1 MSTDRTLPQSPLG
14 PAGRIARAFQSSALT
29 PLLAIA
35 ALLLGVFA
43 VLVTP
48 REEEPQIDVTM
59 ANVMV
64 AFPGASS
71 ADVQA
76 LVALPAE
83 QVLSQIAGVEHT
95 YSVARPGVAMLTVQF
110 EVGVARTEALVRLY
124 DALEANSDWL
134 PRDLGVLEPVVKPK
148 GIDDVPVLALT
159 LWSRDAQPA
168 ADLERVA
175 HSLEIEFA
183 RIGGVREVKTI
194 GGPGRVVSIALDPA
208 RMRDREVDVTGLRR
222 ALAAA
227 NFGMP
232 AGSVPDLERG
242 SGMLSVQTGEFLRS
256 ADDGASLV
264 VGVHRGRPV
273 YLNEVAQ
280 VSAGAAQPGQYVWF
294 TPGSAG
300 SGAGVGDARIRSAS
314 PGDVFPAVTLTV
326 TKKPGANAV
335 DVARDVRER
344 LQALDNRIVPDDVE
358 WTVTRD
364 YGQTAADKAN
374 QLILKLGFATASV
387 IVLVGLALGRREA
400 VVVGTAVLLTLI
412 ATLFASWAWGFTLN
426 RVSLFALIFSIGILV
441 DDAIVVV
448 ENIHRHQAM
457 NVSANAHVAKG
468 DVKAAPAAGGSQN
481 VPVRHQAMNV
491 SANAHVAEGDVKAA
505 PAAGGSQSVPVRH
518 QAMNVLANDLEA
530 IVPRAVDEVGGP
542 TILATLTVIA
552 ALLPMAFVSGLMGP
566 YMSPIPINASMGM
579 ALSLAIAFT
588 FTPWLALRLMKARR
602 AHGTEVAGPSRIE
615 RFFARVLG
623 PFLERARARR
633 LLAIGVLLAMAAS
646 VALVPLQ
653 AVVMK
658 MLPFDNK
665 SEFQLVVDLPAGTAL
680 EDTAAALHDLGA
692 FLAQQPEVRDLQGYA
707 GTAAPIT
714 FNGLVRQYYLR
725 ADAELGELQVNLVEK
740 AQRDA
745 KSHAIASRLRPQL
758 VEIAR
763 PHGARVQVVEVPPGP
778 PVRAPIV
785 AEVYGPDEEGR
796 VALARRVA
804 DAFARTVDIVGID
817 TTTKEDAPR
826 AFLRID
832 RARADSLGIPAVSIA
847 QTVHGALS
855 GIDAAWLHQGAG
867 KYPVA
872 IRLQLPR
879 EAQGGLDALLALPMK
894 AADGSM
900 VPLSELVRV
909 ERGVID
915 KPRFT
920 KDLLGV
926 QYVLGDMGGA
936 LDSPLYGLAA
946 IRASLPDA
954 ALPGTGA
961 LGEYWI
967 RQPADAWSQYAIKWD
982 GESQI
987 TYETFRDMGVAYAVG
1002 LVLIYLL
1009 VVAQFRSYLAPLVI
1023 MAPIPLTLIGVM
1035 PGHALLGAQFTAT
1048 SMIGMIALAG
1058 IIVRNSI
1065 LLVDFIELQLAE
1077 GVAYRDAVIRAAAV
1091 RAQPI
1096 ALTALAAMTGA
1107 FFILDD
1113 PIFSGLAVSLIFG
1126 ILVSTALTLIVIPVL
1141 HYAVFRRRHE
1151 GSAGAVP
1158 TSPSAQGVPS

>member
-1 MSTDRTLPQSPLG
+1 MLDQTSSSLPPQRSLG
-14 PAGRIARAFQSSALT
+14 AAGRIARVFQSSALT

-35 ALLLGVFA
+35 ALLLGLFA

-59 ANVMV
+59 ANVMI

-83 QVLSQIAGVEHT
+83 QVLSQIAGVDHT
-95 YSVARPGVAMLTVQF
+95 YSVARPGVAVLTVQF

-134 PRDLGVLEPVVKPK
+134 PRDLGVLEPIVKPK
-148 GIDDVPVLALT
+148 GIDDVPVLAVT
-159 LWSRDAQPA
+159 LWGRDAPPA
-168 ADLERVA
+168 AELERVA
-175 HSLEIEFA
+175 HSLEVEFA

-194 GGPGRVVSIALDPA
+194 GGPGRVVSVALDPA
-208 RMRDREVDVTGLRR
+208 RMRERAVDVPGLRR

-232 AGSVPDLERG
+232 SGSVPDVERG

-256 ADDGASLV
+256 ADDVASLV

-273 YLNEVAQ
+273 YLHEVAQ
-280 VSAGAAQPGQYVWF
+280 VSAAPAQPGQYVWF
-294 TPGSAG
+294 TPGSAEQDA
-300 SGAGVGDARIRSAS
+300 GAGDAHPDPTS
-314 PGDVFPAVTLTV
+314 PGEVFPAVTVTV

-335 DVARDVRER
+335 DVARDVRAR
-344 LQALDNRIVPDDVE
+344 LASLHDRIVPDNVE

-364 YGQTAADKAN
+364 YGQTASDKAN
-374 QLILKLGFATASV
+374 QLILKLAFATASV

-400 VVVGTAVLLTLI
+400 VVVGAAVLLTLV

-448 ENIHRHQAM
+448 ENIHRHQAIDP
-457 NVSANAHVAKG
+457 SASL
-468 DVKAAPAAGGSQN
+468 KAIIPG
-481 VPVRHQAMNV
+481 
-491 SANAHVAEGDVKAA
+491 
-505 PAAGGSQSVPVRH
+505 
-518 QAMNVLANDLEA
+518 
-530 IVPRAVDEVGGP
+530 AVDEVGGP

-579 ALSLAIAFT
+579 AISLAIAFT
-588 FTPWLALRLMKARR
+588 FTPWLASRLMRSHKAHDD
-602 AHGTEVAGPSRIE
+602 AATGPSRTE
-615 RFFARVLG
+615 RFFTRVLG
-623 PFLERARARR
+623 PFLRTARARW
-633 LLAIGVLLAMAAS
+633 LLALGVLLLMAAS

-680 EDTAAALHDLGA
+680 EDAAAALHDLGA
-692 FLAQQPEVRDLQGYA
+692 YLAQQPEVRNLQGYA

-725 ADAELGELQVNLVEK
+725 ADPELGELQVNLVDK
-740 AQRDA
+740 AHRDEQ
-745 KSHAIASRLRPQL
+745 SHAIASRLRPQL
-758 VEIAR
+758 VEIAQR
-763 PHGARVQVVEVPPGP
+763 HGARVQVVEVPPGP

-796 VALARRVA
+796 VALARRIA
-804 DAFARTVDIVGID
+804 DAFARTPDIVGID
-817 TTTKEDAPR
+817 TTTREDAPR
-826 AFLRID
+826 AFLRVD
-832 RARADSLGIPAVSIA
+832 RARADSLGIPAAAIA
-847 QTVHGALS
+847 QAVHGALS
-855 GIDAAWLHQGAG
+855 GVDAAWLHQGFG

-879 EAQGGLDALLALPMK
+879 EAQGGLDALLALPMR

-900 VPLSELVRV
+900 VALSELVRV

-915 KPRFT
+915 KPRYT

-926 QYVLGDMGGA
+926 QYVLGDMGGS

-946 IRASLPDA
+946 IRASLPEA
-954 ALPGTGA
+954 ALPGTGP

-967 RQPADAWSQYAIKWD
+967 HQPADAWGQYAIKWD

-987 TYETFRDMGVAYAVG
+987 TYETFRDMGAAYAVG

-1009 VVAQFRSYLAPLVI
+1009 VVAEFRSYVAPLVI

-1065 LLVDFIELQLAE
+1065 LLVDFIELQVAE

-1141 HYAVFRRRHE
+1141 HYAVFRRSHE
-1151 GSAGAVP
+1151 APAGADLS
-1158 TSPSAQGVPS
+1158 SPSSEGVST

>member
-1 MSTDRTLPQSPLG
+1 MSTDPLSSQAPLG
-14 PAGRIARAFQSSALT
+14 AAGRIARVFQSSALT

-35 ALLLGVFA
+35 ALLLGLFA

-59 ANVMV
+59 ANVLIG
-64 AFPGASS
+64 FPGASS
-71 ADVQA
+71 ADVQS

-95 YSVARPGVAMLTVQF
+95 YTVARPGIAVLTVQF

-134 PRDLGVLEPVVKPK
+134 PRELGVLEPIVKPK
-148 GIDDVPVLALT
+148 GIDDVPTLAVT
-159 LWSRDAQPA
+159 LWSRDARPA

-183 RIGGVREVKTI
+183 RMRGVREVKTI
-194 GGPGRVVSIALDPA
+194 GGPGRIVSVALDPA
-208 RMRDREVDVTGLRR
+208 RMRERGVDVMGLRR

-227 NFGMP
+227 NAGMP
-232 AGSVPDLERG
+232 SGSVPDVERG

-256 ADDGASLV
+256 ADDVASLV

-294 TPGSAG
+294 TQGSAAPEA
-300 SGAGVGDARIRSAS
+300 GAHAAQ
-314 PGDVFPAVTLTV
+314 PGTERATPGEVFPAVTVTV

-335 DVARDVRER
+335 DVAREVRAR
-344 LQALDNRIVPDDVE
+344 LESLQDRIVPESVQ

-364 YGQTAADKAN
+364 YGRTASEKAN
-374 QLILKLGFATASV
+374 QLILKLAFATASV
-387 IVLVGLALGRREA
+387 IFLVGLALGRREA
-400 VVVGTAVLLTLI
+400 VVVGAAVLLTLV

-448 ENIHRHQAM
+448 ENIHRHQAL
-457 NVSANAHVAKG
+457 HGPTKG
-468 DVKAAPAAGGSQN
+468 LKAIIPY
-481 VPVRHQAMNV
+481 
-491 SANAHVAEGDVKAA
+491 
-505 PAAGGSQSVPVRH
+505 
-518 QAMNVLANDLEA
+518 
-530 IVPRAVDEVGGP
+530 AVDEVGGP

-552 ALLPMAFVSGLMGP
+552 ALLPMAFVTGLMGP

-579 ALSLAIAFT
+579 AISLAIAFT
-588 FTPWLALRLMKARR
+588 FTPWLAARLMKAHT
-602 AHGTEVAGPSRIE
+602 AHEDVARGPSRAE

-623 PFLERARARR
+623 PLLSRARARW
-633 LLAIGVLLAMAAS
+633 LLALGILFATAAS
-646 VALVPLQ
+646 IALVPLQ
-653 AVVMK
+653 AVVLK

-665 SEFQLVVDLPAGTAL
+665 SEFQLVVDMPAGTAL

-725 ADAELGELQVNLVEK
+725 ADAELGELQVNLVDK
-740 AQRDA
+740 AHRHEQ
-745 KSHAIASRLRPQL
+745 SHAIASRLRGQI

-763 PHGARVQVVEVPPGP
+763 RHGARVQVVEVPPGP

-785 AEVYGPDEEGR
+785 AEVYGPDEDGR
-796 VALARRVA
+796 VALARRIA
-804 DAFARTVDIVGID
+804 EAFARTADIVGID

-832 RARADSLGIPAVSIA
+832 RTRADSLGIPAASIA

-855 GIDAAWLHQGAG
+855 GVDAAWLHEGAG

-894 AADGSM
+894 AADGSL
-900 VPLSELVRV
+900 VALSELVRV
-909 ERGVID
+909 ERGIID

-954 ALPGTGA
+954 ALPGTGP

-967 RQPADAWSQYAIKWD
+967 RQPADAWGQYAIKWD

-987 TYETFRDMGVAYAVG
+987 TYETFRDMGAAYAVG

-1009 VVAQFRSYLAPLVI
+1009 VVAEFRSYVAPLVI

-1077 GVAYRDAVIRAAAV
+1077 GVAYRDAVIRSAAV

-1151 GSAGAVP
+1151 APAGADLS
-1158 TSPSAQGVPS
+1158 TPSSEGVHS

>member
-1 MSTDRTLPQSPLG
+1 VSTKPSSSQTPLG
-14 PAGRIARAFQSSALT
+14 AAGRIARVFQSSALT

-35 ALLLGVFA
+35 ALLLGLFA

-59 ANVMV
+59 ANVMI

-95 YSVARPGVAMLTVQF
+95 YSVARPGVAVLTVEF
-110 EVGVARTEALVRLY
+110 HVGVARTEALVRLY

-134 PRDLGVLEPVVKPK
+134 PRDLGVLEPIVKPK
-148 GIDDVPVLALT
+148 GIDDVPVLAVT
-159 LWSRDAQPA
+159 LWARDARPA

-175 HSLEIEFA
+175 HSLEVEFA
-183 RIGGVREVKTI
+183 RVDGVREVRTI
-194 GGPGRVVSIALDPA
+194 GGPGRVVSVALDPA
-208 RMRDREVDVTGLRR
+208 RMREREVDVAGLRR

-232 AGSVPDLERG
+232 SGSVPDLERG

-256 ADDGASLV
+256 ADDVASLV

-273 YLNEVAQ
+273 YLHEVAQ
-280 VSAGAAQPGQYVWF
+280 VSAGAAQPDRYVWF
-294 TPGSAG
+294 TPGSA
-300 SGAGVGDARIRSAS
+300 AQDAAAGDAPRDRAS
-314 PGDVFPAVTLTV
+314 PGGVFPAVTVTV

-335 DVARDVRER
+335 DVARDVRAR
-344 LQALDNRIVPDDVE
+344 LESLHNRVVPENVE

-364 YGQTAADKAN
+364 YGQTASDKAN
-374 QLILKLGFATASV
+374 QLILKLAFATASV

-400 VVVGTAVLLTLI
+400 VVVGAAVLLTLV

-448 ENIHRHQAM
+448 ENIHRHQALDP
-457 NVSANAHVAKG
+457 SAS
-468 DVKAAPAAGGSQN
+468 DLKAIIPG
-481 VPVRHQAMNV
+481 
-491 SANAHVAEGDVKAA
+491 
-505 PAAGGSQSVPVRH
+505 
-518 QAMNVLANDLEA
+518 
-530 IVPRAVDEVGGP
+530 AVDEVGGP
-542 TILATLTVIA
+542 TILATFTVIA
-552 ALLPMAFVSGLMGP
+552 ALLPMAFVTGLMGP

-588 FTPWLALRLMKARR
+588 FTPWLAARLMKRHR
-602 AHGTEVAGPSRIE
+602 AHDAAAEGPSRME

-623 PFLERARARR
+623 PFLRKARARR
-633 LLAIGVLLAMAAS
+633 LLALGVLLLMAAS

-680 EDTAAALHDLGA
+680 EDTAAALHDLGG
-692 FLAQQPEVRDLQGYA
+692 FLAQQPEVRNLQGYA

-725 ADAELGELQVNLVEK
+725 ADPELGELQVDLVDK
-740 AQRDA
+740 AHRSE
-745 KSHAIASRLRPQL
+745 KSHAIASRLRPHL
-758 VEIAR
+758 VEIAQR
-763 PHGARVQVVEVPPGP
+763 HGARVQVVEVPPGP

-785 AEVYGPDEEGR
+785 AEVYGPDEQGR

-804 DAFARTVDIVGID
+804 DAFARTADIVGIE
-817 TTTKEDAPR
+817 TTTREDAPR
-826 AFLRID
+826 AFLHVD
-832 RARADSLGIPAVSIA
+832 RARADSLGIPAAAIA

-855 GIDAAWLHQGAG
+855 GVDAAWLHQGSG

-879 EAQGGLDALLALPMK
+879 EMQGGLDALLALPMK

-900 VPLSELVRV
+900 VALSELVRV

-926 QYVLGDMGGA
+926 QYVLGDMGGS

-946 IRASLPDA
+946 IRAALPDA
-954 ALPGTGA
+954 ALPGTGP

-967 RQPADAWSQYAIKWD
+967 RQPADAWGQYAIKWD

-987 TYETFRDMGVAYAVG
+987 TYETFRDMGAAYAVG
-1002 LVLIYLL
+1002 LLLIYLL
-1009 VVAQFRSYLAPLVI
+1009 VVAEFRSYVAPLVI

-1077 GVAYRDAVIRAAAV
+1077 GVVYRDAVIRAAAV

-1126 ILVSTALTLIVIPVL
+1126 ILVSTALTLVVIPVL
-1141 HYAVFRRRHE
+1141 HFAVFRRRHE
-1151 GSAGAVP
+1151 APAGADLP
-1158 TSPSAQGVPS
+1158 SPSSEGVQP